1 MNCMLFHAHFWHGC
15 NYHSILWLS
24 LHYNA
29 DPFGICKMSHHKKFL
44 FSYTI
49 HLHTKLVWIKP
60 HFLFSYWINAEK
72 QKIWSSPCI
81 AQHVENWIPTNS
93 IIGFFSKNWLMS
105 SSRSN
110 SCSSSNNL
118 TRTCSPVI
126 MLSFFPI
133 EVCHNMRVPPGQV
146 CAAYLL

>member
-1 MNCMLFHAHFWHGC
+1 MNCMLFHAHFWHVY
-15 NYHSILWLS
+15 NYHSILWS
-24 LHYNA
+24 SSHYNVG
-29 DPFGICKMSHHKKFL
+29 PFGICKMSHHKKFL

-49 HLHTKLVWIKP
+49 HLHTKLVWMNF
-60 HFLFSYWINAEK
+60 HVLFSYWINAEK

-81 AQHVENWIPTNS
+81 AQHVENCIPINS

-118 TRTCSPVI
+118 TRTLSPVF
-126 MLSFFPI
+126 MLSFFSI
-133 EVCHNMRVPPGQV
+133 EVCHNMRVLPGQV
-146 CAAYLL
+146 CAACLL